1 MLTMRKAAAWL
12 LFAAFL
18 FLTGCSGKIAGGN
31 TSTNSA
37 ATSQNTASDSS
48 KASTSVGVS
57 LACSITDSFSPYSAQ
72 TMINRNLSPLLYDSL
87 VTLRDDFTPQNKLAQ
102 KITVDGTTVTVTLK
116 SVSFTDGSSLTADD
130 VVYCANKAMDSGTRY
145 SYGLRGVSSV
155 GAADAGT
162 VVFKLEK
169 EDPYFENVLDFPIY
183 KQNSDKKISSDNIA
197 IPPIGCGRYIISDDK
212 SSLVANKGYYGS
224 TPKIKKITLVN
235 TPDDEAL
242 SHNLEVGNIT
252 YYYSDL
258 SDCTLP
264 QVRGHYKNVTLNHL
278 VYLGVNMKSGF
289 MKNTEMRQAVSAAI
303 DRTAIAENAYYGNA
317 VAATGIYNPKWV
329 KSNSFMQTTE
339 TKINEK
345 VYLAQLKKIGYNKK
359 DSSGYYVNSSG
370 ERLTLKLVCNK
381 ENSWRSAAA
390 ELVRAQLKDAG
401 IRVTV
406 ESLGWSAYKS
416 ALKNGYFDLY
426 LGEVR
431 IGNNMDIGELVTK
444 NGSAAYGI
452 TYGASSKSA
461 SASASN
467 GTSSAAGSAAIASDK
482 NASKTSSAGSASAA
496 SSEPDYAGSTASA
509 VSKFYRGKATAAE
522 VASAFAT
529 ELPIIPVC
537 YRTGIVS
544 YSAAL
549 NSIEPS
555 YSDPYFGLEK

>member
-1 MLTMRKAAAWL
+1 MLTMRKTAAWL
-12 LFAAFL
+12 LLVVLL
-18 FLTGCSGKIAGGN
+18 FLTGCSGKIAKGS
-31 TSTNSA
+31 TSANSVA
-37 ATSQNTASDSS
+37 ASKNTASDSS
-48 KASTSVGVS
+48 KASTTVGVS
-57 LACSITDSFSPYSAQ
+57 LACSITDSFNPYSAQ

-102 KITVDGTTVTVTLK
+102 KITVDGTIVTVTLK
-116 SVSFTDGSSLTADD
+116 SVSFSDGSSLTADD

-145 SYGLRGVSSV
+145 SYGLRSVSSV
-155 GAADAGT
+155 NAADAGT
-162 VVFKLEK
+162 VVFKLKK

-183 KQNSDKKISSDNIA
+183 KQNADKKISSDNIA

-212 SSLVANKGYYGS
+212 SSLVANKGYYEG

-264 QVRGHYKNVTLNHL
+264 QVRGHYKTVTLNNL
-278 VYLGVNMKSGF
+278 VYLGVNMKSVF

-303 DRTAIAENAYYGNA
+303 DRAAIAENAYYGNA

-329 KSNSFMQTTE
+329 RSNSFMQTTE

-381 ENSWRSAAA
+381 ENSWRGAAA

-406 ESLGWSAYKS
+406 ESLSWSAYKS

-431 IGNNMDIGELVTK
+431 IGNNMDIGELVK
-444 NGSAAYGI
+444 KDGSAAYGI
-452 TYGASSKSA
+452 TYGASSRSA
-461 SASASN
+461 SASASD
-467 GTSSAAGSAAIASDK
+467 GTSSAASSTNTASGTG
-482 NASKTSSAGSASAA
+482 KTSSAGSASSS

-509 VSKFYRGKATAAE
+509 VSKFYRGKATAGE

-529 ELPIIPVC
+529 ELPIIPIC

-549 NSIEPS
+549 NNIEPS